1 MYMHIYVQT
10 RLNVFLSGP
19 FFCVGMDRTNCST
32 NGTITGTGKWD
43 FYLVMIILYAA
54 IIAYT
59 AVVLSLVVAANGLR
73 ATIRFVLTNILV
85 ASIIASFGIALI
97 CLHDLIRSI
106 SHLFSS
112 SDVSIQIFLAVLATG
127 GNGSSSLMAVF
138 AVVVVVIMKCSNS
151 AVKFKY
157 LIVSV
162 VVVWIACV
170 AVGAILV
177 VPGVVEHSTFNC
189 SRGLFFQPGNE
200 IWIFSSLYFLLF
212 VIIPFT
218 MATVLPV
225 YALCYIR
232 SNLMRENTSSL
243 KPMLKFALFLLLG
256 NGLGFFG
263 NSIAIAGSLIIKS
276 ANTGHEVTQVLRRL
290 YNVFLALSLI
300 PTPILILVYFKAVRI
315 QMRKCVQRV
324 CGKWCRKRLV
334 SSKQDPMTEMM
345 LAPPAVNNDL

>member
-1 MYMHIYVQT
+1 MYMHIYVQA
-10 RLNVFLSGP
+10 RLNVFLSGT

-43 FYLVMIILYAA
+43 FYLMMVILYAA

-85 ASIIASFGIALI
+85 ASIITSFGIALI
-97 CLHDLIRSI
+97 CLHELITSI

-157 LIVSV
+157 LIGSV

-170 AVGAILV
+170 AVGAILF
-177 VPGVVEHSTFNC
+177 VPGVVDRTPIRC
-189 SRGLFFQPGNE
+189 SVNLVLEPGNK
-200 IWIFSSLYFLLF
+200 IWIFSTLYFLFF
-212 VIIPFT
+212 VIIPCT
-218 MATVLPV
+218 LATVMPV

-232 SNLMRENTSSL
+232 SNLTCENTQSL
-243 KPMLKFALFLLLG
+243 KPMLKFTLFLLLG

-263 NSIAIAGSLIIKS
+263 NFLGTAGSLIIKS
-276 ANTGHEVTQVLRRL
+276 VNTDVEVTRVLRVV
-290 YNVFLALSLI
+290 YNVSLALSLI
-300 PTPILILVYFKAVRI
+300 PTPILILVYFKPVRI
-315 QMRKCVQRV
+315 QMRKCVLKV
-324 CGKWCRKRLV
+324 CGKWCRKCLQP
-334 SSKQDPMTEMM
+334 SKQDPMTEMM
-345 LAPPAVNNDL
+345 LASPAVDND